1 MGRAT
6 RAILGL
12 ALSVGCGGG
21 STAPSAPALPLANET
36 AHFRFY
42 YAAGDRV
49 DANWEEQYQAW
60 ATARL
65 GISPAQKIAYNK
77 YTSRADMGAHTG
89 AYNTNAF
96 AQPDQ
101 FAIHTLWST
110 DNHEVVHL
118 YTSLFG
124 RAPGLFNEG
133 MAVAFQVDP
142 VAGDFVTRFNGE
154 AVDVSCRGYLQ
165 AGTLITPLDRIIQT
179 SDWGRVT
186 DPTLAYREAGSFT
199 RFLIDRYGLDRVL
212 QFFRVSTTDDGA
224 AAIRAHLVD
233 ALGQP
238 LDQLEQQWLTML
250 REG

>member
-1 MGRAT
+1 MKRLA
-6 RAILGL
+6 AAAGL
-12 ALSVGCGGG
+12 ALLLSCGGG
-21 STAPSAPALPLANET
+21 ATSPSAPPLPLANES

-49 DANWEEQYQAW
+49 DADWEEQYHAW

-77 YTSRADMGAHTG
+77 YQSRADMGAHTG
-89 AYNTNAF
+89 AYSTNAF

-101 FAIHTLWST
+101 FAIYTLWPT

-124 RAPGLFNEG
+124 RTPGLFNEG
-133 MAVAFQVDP
+133 IAVAFQVDP

-165 AGTLITPLDRIIQT
+165 AGTLLLPLSRIAQT
-179 SDWGRVT
+179 SDWTRIT
-186 DPTLAYREAGSFT
+186 DSTLAYREAGSFM
-199 RFLIDRYGLDRVL
+199 RFLIDTYGVDRVL
-212 QFFRVSTTDDGA
+212 QFFRASTTDDPMS
-224 AAIRAHLVD
+224 AIDAHLTQTI
-233 ALGQP
+233 GRS
-238 LDQLEQQWLTML
+238 LDQLEQQWLAML
-250 REG
+250 RSS